1 MVSKIFWAL
10 VALAVVVAIVP
21 PVRERVWPKL
31 QPALNPVYQWNA
43 KKRVNELRGVVKR
56 ADALGRTI
64 PTGDAFAHFVDVE
77 DMQENA
83 SRDPWGTPYYIAI
96 SGVTFQ
102 VGSAGKDRVAGT
114 EDDIL
119 SRPEPLSHPPAG
131 TRRRF

>member
-1 MVSKIFWAL
+1 MGSKIFWAL
-10 VALAVVVAIVP
+10 VALVAVVALVP
-21 PVRERVWPKL
+21 PVREKVWPKL

-43 KKRVNELRGVVKR
+43 KNRVNELRTLVKR

-64 PTGDAFAHFVDVE
+64 PTGEAFAQFVDTE
-77 DMQENA
+77 DMHENA

-114 EDDIL
+114 GDDIL
-119 SRPEPLSHPPAG
+119 SRPEPLSHPPG
-131 TRRRF
+131 DRRRF

>member
-10 VALAVVVAIVP
+10 VALAAVVALVP
-21 PVRERVWPKL
+21 PVREKVWPKL

-43 KKRVNELRGVVKR
+43 KNRVNELRTLVKR

-64 PTGDAFAHFVDVE
+64 PTGDGFAQFVDIE

-83 SRDPWGTPYYIAI
+83 SRDPWGTPYYITF

-114 EDDIL
+114 GDDIL
-119 SRPEPLSHPPAG
+119 SRPEPLSHPPG
-131 TRRRF
+131 DQRRF

>member
-10 VALAVVVAIVP
+10 VALAAVVVLVP
-21 PVRERVWPKL
+21 PVREKVWPKL
-31 QPALNPVYQWNA
+31 QPALNPVYEWNA
-43 KKRVNELRGVVKR
+43 QNRVNELRTLVKR

-64 PTGDAFAHFVDVE
+64 PTGDGFAQFVDTE

-83 SRDPWGTPYYIAI
+83 SRDPWGNAYYIAV

-119 SRPEPLSHPPAG
+119 SRPEPLSHPPG
-131 TRRRF
+131 DQRRF